1 MPHSIGHS
9 STRTHPNRPRT
20 WAGSTG
26 QTRKSTGRA
35 RCTHCDST
43 STRKQ
48 HAHIGRYCSAM
59 RSKRNESRTPSRAA
73 PHARIRTA
81 QEHGQTPKGWRERAS
96 EARAA
101 TAGRA
106 PPGEEER
113 IRPANARGG
122 AETALTR
129 TEHDQEGVGI
139 TRICWACAGVRRH
152 ALIETK
158 GTPSLGM
165 FERSPTVSRDLR
177 NEGSHVSRAD
187 AIHCKRKRPLR
198 MHPPVP
204 AVPSRAVWRPHLSL
218 CSPDTSSTTLSFR
231 TLAGR
236 RRWRERGG
244 PGYSTRSEKAPAC
257 HLQRAARQRAAH
269 RQNDGQGGPHCRN
282 AKVAIY

>member
-1 MPHSIGHS
+1 MI
-9 STRTHPNRPRT
+9 
-20 WAGSTG
+20 
-26 QTRKSTGRA
+26 
-35 RCTHCDST
+35 
-43 STRKQ
+43 
-48 HAHIGRYCSAM
+48 
-59 RSKRNESRTPSRAA
+59 KRGDGDHEDM
-73 PHARIRTA
+73 
-81 QEHGQTPKGWRERAS
+81 
-96 EARAA
+96 
-101 TAGRA
+101 
-106 PPGEEER
+106 
-113 IRPANARGG
+113 
-122 AETALTR
+122 L
-129 TEHDQEGVGI
+129 
-139 TRICWACAGVRRH
+139 GVRRH

-177 NEGSHVSRAD
+177 NEGSHVSRAE
-187 AIHCKRKRPLR
+187 AIHCKRKRPLC

-269 RQNDGQGGPHCRN
+269 RQNEGQG
-282 AKVAIY
+282 VALIAGTQKWRFTSTLPYHPLVLRSHTL

>member
-1 MPHSIGHS
+1 M
-9 STRTHPNRPRT
+9 
-20 WAGSTG
+20 
-26 QTRKSTGRA
+26 
-35 RCTHCDST
+35 
-43 STRKQ
+43 
-48 HAHIGRYCSAM
+48 
-59 RSKRNESRTPSRAA
+59 
-73 PHARIRTA
+73 
-81 QEHGQTPKGWRERAS
+81 
-96 EARAA
+96 
-101 TAGRA
+101 
-106 PPGEEER
+106 
-113 IRPANARGG
+113 
-122 AETALTR
+122 L
-129 TEHDQEGVGI
+129 
-139 TRICWACAGVRRH
+139 GVRRH

-187 AIHCKRKRPLR
+187 AIHCKRKRPLC

-204 AVPSRAVWRPHLSL
+204 AVPSRAVWRPHLSS

-269 RQNDGQGGPHCRN
+269 RQNDGQGGPHWQER
-282 AKVAIY
+282 KSGDLLVPYHPLSRIHTYSESRVYSSGTVL